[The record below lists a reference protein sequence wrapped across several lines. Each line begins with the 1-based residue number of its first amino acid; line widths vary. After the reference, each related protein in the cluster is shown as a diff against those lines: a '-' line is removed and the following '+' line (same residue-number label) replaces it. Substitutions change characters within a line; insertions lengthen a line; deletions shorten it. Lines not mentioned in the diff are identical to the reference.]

1 MEAEKLTGFVV
12 KATADC
18 MEKYYKKQRDMM
30 DNLILKEL
38 KPYGINALNIG
49 EYASAGRLTLIESTN
64 DSCRGA
70 VYTHFYLD
78 KEEIFVIK
86 ETYKMTVKD
95 GKYGVKYHIGV
106 VSRKGEGAK

>member
-1 MEAEKLTGFVV
+1 MEAEKLTEFVV

-18 MEKYYKKQRDMM
+18 MEKHYKKIKGMM

-49 EYASAGRLTLIESTN
+49 EYASIGRLTLIEYRD

-70 VYTHFYLD
+70 VYNHFYLD
-78 KEEIFVIK
+78 GEEIFVIK
-86 ETYKMTVKD
+86 ETYKMTVKN
-95 GKYGVKYHIGV
+95 GRYGVKYRIGV

>member
-38 KPYGINALNIG
+38 KLYGINALNIG
-49 EYASAGRLTLIESTN
+49 EYTSTGRLTLIKHKDEGCSST
-64 DSCRGA
+64 

-86 ETYKMTVKD
+86 ETYKMTVKY
-95 GKYGVKYHIGV
+95 GKYGVKYRIGV

>member
-18 MEKYYKKQRDMM
+18 MEKYYKKQRDMR
-30 DNLILKEL
+30 DNLIIKEL
-38 KPYGINALNIG
+38 KPYGINTLNIG
-49 EYASAGRLTLIESTN
+49 EYASTGRLTLIEYRD

-70 VYTHFYLD
+70 VYNHFYLD
-78 KEEIFVIK
+78 GEEIFVIK
-86 ETYKMTVKD
+86 ETYKMTVKN
-95 GKYGVKYHIGV
+95 GRYGVKYRIGV

>member
-49 EYASAGRLTLIESTN
+49 EYASTGRLTLIESTN
-64 DSCRGA
+64 DSCRGV
-70 VYTHFYLD
+70 VYNHFYLD
-78 KEEIFVIK
+78 GEEIFVIK
-86 ETYKMTVKD
+86 ETYKMTVKN
-95 GKYGVKYHIGV
+95 GRYGVKYRIGV

>member
-1 MEAEKLTGFVV
+1 MEAEKLTEFVV

-18 MEKYYKKQRDMM
+18 MEKCYKKQRDMM

-38 KPYGINALNIG
+38 KPYEINALNIG
-49 EYASAGRLTLIESTN
+49 EYASTGRLTLIKHKDEGCSST
-64 DSCRGA
+64 

-86 ETYKMTVKD
+86 ETYKMTVKN
-95 GKYGVKYHIGV
+95 GRYGIKYHIGV
-106 VSRKGEGAK
+106 VSRKGEGVK

>member
-1 MEAEKLTGFVV
+1 MKAEKFTEFVV
-12 KATADC
+12 KATADAIN
-18 MEKYYKKQRDMM
+18 KALKKQCDML
-30 DNLILKEL
+30 DDLLFKEL
-38 KPYGINALNIG
+38 KPYEINALNIG
-49 EYASAGRLTLIESTN
+49 EYASTGRLTLIKHKDEGCSST
-64 DSCRGA
+64 

-95 GKYGVKYHIGV
+95 GKYGVKYRIGV

>member
-1 MEAEKLTGFVV
+1 MEAEKLTEFVV

-18 MEKYYKKQRDMM
+18 MEKHYKKIKGMM

-49 EYASAGRLTLIESTN
+49 EYASTGRLTVIEYRD

-70 VYTHFYLD
+70 VYNHFYLD
-78 KEEIFVIK
+78 GEEIFVIK
-86 ETYKMTVKD
+86 ENHEMTVKD
-95 GKYGVKYHIGV
+95 GKYGVKYRIGV

>member
-1 MEAEKLTGFVV
+1 
-12 KATADC
+12 
-18 MEKYYKKQRDMM
+18 M

-49 EYASAGRLTLIESTN
+49 EYTSTGRLTLIKHKDEGCSST
-64 DSCRGA
+64 

-86 ETYKMTVKD
+86 ETYKMTVKN
-95 GKYGVKYHIGV
+95 GRYGVKYRIGV

>member
-1 MEAEKLTGFVV
+1 MEAEKLTEFVV

-18 MEKYYKKQRDMM
+18 MEKHYKKIKGMM

-38 KPYGINALNIG
+38 KSYGINALNIG
-49 EYASAGRLTLIESTN
+49 EYASSGRLTLIESTN

-70 VYTHFYLD
+70 VYNHFYLD
-78 KEEIFVIK
+78 GEEIFVIK
-86 ETYKMTVKD
+86 ETYKMIVKD
-95 GKYGVKYHIGV
+95 GKYGVKYRIGV